1 MMRYYM
7 TVDINQLNSLALAYI
22 GDAIFELQVRE
33 HLIKTGQINPRALQ
47 RRAVKFVSANAQSAI
62 MDYLNDQQFFLSVEL
77 NVIRRGRNAKSK
89 TIPKNAS
96 IQTYRQSTAF
106 EALLG
111 YHYLKANN
119 KRLNDIINEAINFIE
134 RNN

>member
-1 MMRYYM
+1 M